1 MSCKGIF
8 WKQNSLCSN
17 FDFLVTMLK
26 LEPRLIANTNMTEE
40 ILKYVGSGTGWAR
53 VIMLKSLEERFQKC
67 IFLVRFN
74 IRNSQKFQFKPG
86 CFHQHFTVME
96 KHGLYD
102 IHHTVCKTGH
112 PPPHRTSITS
122 DIHHTGLNIFCQQ
135 FGDICR
141 LEGVCAHFG
150 RRVREYVFSWISMCH
165 LNMGWVGIEYSLPTI
180 GKYVSVEYMYTLSR
194 WQTRFFF
201 FFWCKIV
208 FLSLIKAWPGSFRW
222 ISPLGILSH

>member
-1 MSCKGIF
+1 MH
-8 WKQNSLCSN
+8 
-17 FDFLVTMLK
+17 FLGKIQHPQFSEVSIQTWLFSSTFHCNG
-26 LEPRLIANTNMTEE
+26 EAWI
-40 ILKYVGSGTGWAR
+40 
-53 VIMLKSLEERFQKC
+53 
-67 IFLVRFN
+67 VR
-74 IRNSQKFQFKPG
+74 
-86 CFHQHFTVME
+86 
-96 KHGLYD
+96 
-102 IHHTVCKTGH
+102 H
-112 PPPHRTSITS
+112 PPHCVLNRTSTTTSITS
-122 DIHHTGLNIFCQQ
+122 DIHHTGLNTFCQQ